1 MSRVFDAL
9 SHVTACSDHSA
20 ARAASAKRLCRMC
33 PASTFQRQSLQPHG
47 EWIQVVS
54 ECAESMAV
62 MQLSTLLLYASDAR
76 PAPVSDAICVA
87 FRAIRLRLGA
97 PLAHARDVLL
107 MSA

>member
-62 MQLSTLLLYASDAR
+62 MQLSTLLLSASDAR
-76 PAPVSDAICVA
+76 PVM
-87 FRAIRLRLGA
+87 R
-97 PLAHARDVLL
+97 
-107 MSA
+107 SASHFERSG

>member
-20 ARAASAKRLCRMC
+20 AKAASAKRLCRMC

-62 MQLSTLLLYASDAR
+62 MQLSTLLLYASKAR
-76 PAPVSDAICVA
+76 TAVRSAS
-87 FRAIRLRLGA
+87 
-97 PLAHARDVLL
+97 PLAR
-107 MSA
+107 

>member
-33 PASTFQRQSLQPHG
+33 PASTFQRQSDIQSLQPHG

-62 MQLSTLLLYASDAR
+62 MQLSTLLLYASKAR
-76 PAPVSDAICVA
+76 TAVRSAS
-87 FRAIRLRLGA
+87 RL
-97 PLAHARDVLL
+97 AR
-107 MSA
+107 

>member
-1 MSRVFDAL
+1 MSRVFNAL
-9 SHVTACSDHSA
+9 LVSFMSPHALTTRCRSA

-76 PAPVSDAICVA
+76 PVM
-87 FRAIRLRLGA
+87 R
-97 PLAHARDVLL
+97 
-107 MSA
+107 SASHFERSG

>member
-20 ARAASAKRLCRMC
+20 ARAASAKRLCRSHVSS
-33 PASTFQRQSLQPHG
+33 STFQWQSLQLHG
-47 EWIQVVS
+47 EWIQMVS

-76 PAPVSDAICVA
+76 PVM
-87 FRAIRLRLGA
+87 R
-97 PLAHARDVLL
+97 
-107 MSA
+107 SASHFERSG